1 MLLDFFCL
9 IRMMYHQIRFI
20 YTEIDALITCIP
32 FNSFIAIANQF
43 SESFAHSTQ
52 LSDIESN
59 ESALFLVHSS
69 HIFSHTKI
77 SMRTVERKLWH
88 ITEDKKIE
96 TGQ

>member
-1 MLLDFFCL
+1 MLLNFFLSYSNDVSPNSIHLHRNRCAHHMHSIQFIHSNCKSIL
-9 IRMMYHQIRFI
+9 RIIR
-20 YTEIDALITCIP
+20 TLNT
-32 FNSFIAIANQF
+32 
-43 SESFAHSTQ
+43 